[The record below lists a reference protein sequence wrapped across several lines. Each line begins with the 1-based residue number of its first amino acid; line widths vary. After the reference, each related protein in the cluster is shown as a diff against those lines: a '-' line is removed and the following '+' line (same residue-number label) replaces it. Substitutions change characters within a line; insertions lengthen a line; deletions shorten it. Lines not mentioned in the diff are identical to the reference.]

1 METRTTSI
9 PGVVL
14 VRPRRFE
21 DERGAFCE
29 TYREDVWSAAG
40 VAARFVQDN
49 TAWSL
54 RAGTV
59 RGLHFQVPPHAQAK
73 LVRVVRGRIF
83 DVVVD
88 LREDS
93 PTFRRWE
100 AFELDAAS
108 RWQLF
113 VPKGLAHG
121 YMTMEDDTEV
131 AYKVD
136 AYYAP
141 SAEAGIRWD
150 DPDLAISWPSLA
162 PVVSQKDHMLPLLV
176 EGNFSWTTAA
186 WEGELQ

>member
-59 RGLHFQVPPHAQAK
+59 RGLHFQIPPHAQAK

-100 AFELDAAS
+100 SFELDAAS

-150 DPDLAISWPSLA
+150 DPDLAIPWPSFA
-162 PVVSQKDHMLPLLV
+162 PIVSQKDRMLPLLV
-176 EGNFSWTTAA
+176 ERELWWDTEV
-186 WEGELQ
+186 WEG

>member
-1 METRTTSI
+1 
-9 PGVVL
+9 L

-21 DERGAFCE
+21 DERGAFSE

-49 TAWSL
+49 TAWSR

-73 LVRVVRGRIF
+73 LVRVVRGRIM

-88 LREDS
+88 LRRDS
-93 PTFRRWE
+93 PSYRRWE
-100 AFELDAAS
+100 VFELDAAA

-121 YMTMEDDTEV
+121 YMTLEDDTEV

-136 AYYAP
+136 AFYAP
-141 SAEAGIRWD
+141 EAEAGIRWD
-150 DPDLAISWPSLA
+150 DPDLAIPWPAYVPIVSAKDRQLPVLA
-162 PVVSQKDHMLPLLV
+162 DGEFLWGT
-176 EGNFSWTTAA
+176 EE
-186 WEGELQ
+186 WEK